1 MALTLDTKSSEW
13 CAQHDKSIMSSDYI
27 TLLSKQ
33 ERKSMSLIKKRG
45 HSEIFSFYCPDWV
58 CSFSMFWRIVNKEVL
73 QSISRPH
80 TKAKIVCTA
89 GNLSDKHKH
98 IWSWTGCIQMVPHLK
113 PRHRSPVFFLSY
125 WVKWGQ
131 WSVKGP
137 NWLHAL
143 RNRTDWFAG
152 GFMWRKC
159 PMCACVGEFVCTRV
173 RERDSSVGWVG
184 WGTLV
189 ICRSHTVLS
198 PPCPRLVHTK
208 HIALITRPVGLR
220 PGDRELLRPTGV
232 CILCWC
238 QVTSRTIQWLTSK
251 ITLEKKN
258 RSQWCGLIFL
268 AEMVMSGSKAWNRT
282 NVYSFYFH

>member
-1 MALTLDTKSSEW
+1 MDLTLDTKSSEW

-113 PRHRSPVFFLSY
+113 PRHRM
-125 WVKWGQ
+125 
-131 WSVKGP
+131 
-137 NWLHAL
+137 
-143 RNRTDWFAG
+143 RT
-152 GFMWRKC
+152 
-159 PMCACVGEFVCTRV
+159 VVC
-173 RERDSSVGWVG
+173 
-184 WGTLV
+184 
-189 ICRSHTVLS
+189 
-198 PPCPRLVHTK
+198 K
-208 HIALITRPVGLR
+208 
-220 PGDRELLRPTGV
+220 
-232 CILCWC
+232 
-238 QVTSRTIQWLTSK
+238 
-251 ITLEKKN
+251 
-258 RSQWCGLIFL
+258 
-268 AEMVMSGSKAWNRT
+268 GSKLAPCFEKQDRLICWWLYVEKVSNVCVCRWICLYTRAWAWLVSGMGGVRNSGNLQESHSPFPTLPKAGPHQTYCT
-282 NVYSFYFH
+282 NHQTGGTETRR